1 MVTAIIKTIIS
12 VLKTILDDA
21 IMSEWSKEPVLRSG
35 SESCVGSNPTDCNF
49 FARLAQLVERQTL
62 NLVVAGSSPAVG
74 TKLMG
79 RV

>member
-1 MVTAIIKTIIS
+1 MWINGETKYLINFHTAA
-12 VLKTILDDA
+12 A

-35 SESCVGSNPTDCNF
+35 SVSCVGSNPTDCNF